1 MKLNKEKKIDYVFR
15 FLSIISIIVSII
27 SVKYAND
34 ANKIAK
40 EANNTS
46 KKIAI
51 AEIESQKSEAMLDNL
66 KTCVINLENIR
77 SKINIIN
84 KKKDLSSKD
93 YSNEDYKKDIE
104 NLDIIFNSI
113 RTNINTKNKFASK
126 LEKKFNSEIDS
137 LKSEINSI
145 DFNIQSK
152 DKGGLT
158 KKIDRMANT
167 GSISSL
173 EDIFNDYKKEEK
185 DLILKELQKNK

>member
-1 MKLNKEKKIDYVFR
+1 MRFNLEITADDVFR

-40 EANNTS
+40 EANDTS

-93 YSNEDYKKDIE
+93 YSTEEYKKDIE
-104 NLDIIFNSI
+104 NLDLIYNSI
-113 RTNINTKNKFASK
+113 RTNINKKNKFASK
-126 LEKKFNSEIDS
+126 LEEKFNSEIDS
-137 LKSEINSI
+137 LKLEINSI
-145 DFNIQSK
+145 DFNIRSK
-152 DKGGLT
+152 DNGGLI
-158 KKIDRMANT
+158 KKVDRMANT

-173 EDIFNDYKKEEK
+173 EDIFNDYKKEEN